1 MEEAVI
7 SEEKVSSI
15 VNKEFANLI
24 IENTNKYNYS
34 PFEPDEDEI
43 NNDSPKNIE
52 YEVFFFANFDICN
65 FTKYKRENR
74 NWTDLLKD
82 YLDSIKNQNS
92 SEFLTQFWKFNGD
105 SLTFKFKVLSVNE
118 ICHFIFD
125 AQQHLDNLQTILNK
139 EKRTRKKVYVKASAW
154 IAGFPSGL
162 DTNKTNE
169 NEYTTNNRKII
180 VNGAEE
186 FVGENI
192 DEGFRLCEC
201 SKAGKL
207 VVDPKIVALIHLYNF
222 ICDRIRVPEN
232 NSKSVLFDLLD
243 KVQDDLSID
252 SYMKPFLSLVV
263 SKITNVVSTITD
275 DDYSS
280 FINDF
285 NPVPNEIVSK
295 LYLMEYRKCK
305 GIWDDRDYPIFWY
318 IEDPKNC
325 ELIYDEI
332 VNGKR
337 LREHNLFKLI
347 TKSGDIDLNEFDKG
361 RACIYR
367 VFTQNY
373 VDGVLNELI
382 ANLLPMPF
390 GHTDRIT
397 LDKANLYFM
406 VACVVKKDNTDVG
419 VLIFRRNEKNRIH
432 LKNVWDLVPIKHS
445 RAYSR
450 EGFVISSYLKVRL
463 TYILNLSDKIS
474 KLIQIQSDT
483 DRQSIIPYAMCNIY
497 RRESTHNGVLCV
509 AELDADEYNSID
521 DLILDIK
528 SGIVKADSPQF
539 DDVFLVRYGDIEN
552 DYSINHGDYRIRS
565 LEPSQMED
573 DARAVSLDKEH
584 VSFHLDGNVSKFGIS
599 FLGLSIK
606 QVLEKRDLERKRE
619 TR

>member
-1 MEEAVI
+1 MDEEVK

-15 VNKEFANLI
+15 GNVEFANLI
-24 IENTNKYNYS
+24 KENTNKYNYT
-34 PFEPDEDEI
+34 PFESDEDEI
-43 NNDSPKNIE
+43 GNDALENKK

-74 NWTDLLKD
+74 NWTALLKD

-105 SLTFKFKVLSVNE
+105 SLTFKFRVLSVNE

-125 AQQHLDNLQTILNK
+125 AQQHLDNLQAILNK

-154 IAGFPSGL
+154 IAGFPSEL
-162 DTNKTNE
+162 DSKTND
-169 NEYTTNNRKII
+169 NEYSTNNRKII

-207 VVDPKIVALIHLYNF
+207 VVDPKIVAIIHLYNY
-222 ICDRIRVPEN
+222 ICDRIKVPEN
-232 NSKSVLFDLLD
+232 NSKSALFDLLD
-243 KVQDDLSID
+243 KIENNLNVD
-252 SYMKPFLSLVV
+252 SYMRIFLPTVIA
-263 SKITNVVSTITD
+263 KIKSVVSTIAD
-275 DDYSS
+275 VDYSS

-285 NPVPNEIVSK
+285 NPVPNEVTSK

-337 LREHNLFKLI
+337 LRDHDLFKSI
-347 TKSGDIDLNEFDKG
+347 TKTGDIDSNEFDKG
-361 RACIYR
+361 RSCIYR
-367 VFTQNY
+367 VFAQNY
-373 VDGVLNELI
+373 VDEVLKELVF
-382 ANLLPMPF
+382 NLLPMPF

-406 VACVVKKDNTDVG
+406 VACVVTKDNEDVG
-419 VLIFRRNEKNRIH
+419 VLIFRRNQKNRIH

-463 TYILNLSDKIS
+463 SFILNLSEKIS

-497 RRESTHNGVLCV
+497 RRESAHNDVLCV
-509 AELDADEYNSID
+509 AELDAGEYNSID
-521 DLILDIK
+521 DLISDIK
-528 SGIVKADSPQF
+528 SEIVKAESPQF
-539 DDVFLVRYGDIEN
+539 DDVFLVRLNDIEMDN
-552 DYSINHGDYRIRS
+552 SINHGDYLITS
-565 LEPSQMED
+565 LEPSQMEN
-573 DARAVSLDKEH
+573 DARAVSLDKNY
-584 VSFHLDGNVSKFGIS
+584 VSFPLEDNAISTYGIS
-599 FLGLSIK
+599 FLGLSIR
-606 QVLEKRDLERKRE
+606 QILEKRNRERN
-619 TR
+619 